1 MIIAISGKTASGKD
15 TVAKLLS
22 KKTGFKLLSFS
33 FKDFLKEKYSKE
45 VLEFERR
52 LDLNFDKEFD
62 SWVKKEV
69 LKYKDQNLI
78 VVSRLSAIN
87 LLDIADLKIFLY
99 ASDDERAKRLAK
111 RENLSLKEAKKLL
124 EERDKVFE
132 ERIKKV
138 YGIKYDDPIHYD
150 IIINTTDKDPK
161 EVVDIIACLV
171 SNKKI

>member
-87 LLDIADLKIFLY
+87 LQDIADLKIFLY

-138 YGIKYDDPIHYD
+138 YGIKYDDPIYYD
-150 IIINTTDKDPK
+150 IIINTTDKDPN
-161 EVVDIIACLV
+161 EVVDIIASLV